1 MKKICKSFLLLTTA
15 TLVSIAL
22 VSCTNSGSGPA
33 TGKATTVDADATPE
47 TIALFNNLLKYQDE
61 AMMFGHQDDLAYGI
75 GWWAGEFES
84 DVHLVTG
91 KFPAV
96 FGWDAGEIGQERNID
111 SVLFSDMQQWM
122 IRAFEKG
129 GINTLS
135 WHQDNPVTGGDS
147 WDQTPAV
154 HAVIPGGA
162 LHDQF
167 RETLDH
173 LADFL
178 SGLKTTDGT
187 MVPVIFRPWHEH
199 TGSWFWWG
207 AGNCSVEDYVAL
219 YRFTVEY
226 LRDEK
231 GIHHLLYAY
240 SPDRFRDMEEYMER
254 WPGDEYADMLG
265 YDDYHSFSSKET
277 IAQGITSLRLIAST
291 ALEKNKPFALT
302 ETGLERIPEAAWWNE
317 HVLTPIKSDTLAR
330 KLSYMLVWRN
340 GRPDHY
346 YAPYPGHSS
355 EEAFRAFEA
364 DPFTWFLEDLPPM
377 YE

>member
-1 MKKICKSFLLLTTA
+1 MQKFLRYLFFVAMMPVLA
-15 TLVSIAL
+15 CSNQ
-22 VSCTNSGSGPA
+22 NSGPS
-33 TGKATTVDADATPE
+33 ATTGPGTADPEVTPE
-47 TIALFNNLLKYQDE
+47 TAALFHNLRKYQDE
-61 AMMFGHQDDLAYGI
+61 AMMFGHQDDLAYGM
-75 GWWAGEFES
+75 GWWAKEFES

-96 FGWDAGEIGQERNID
+96 FGWDAGEIGRERNID
-111 SVLFSDMQQWM
+111 SILFQDMQRWM
-122 IRAFEKG
+122 IMAYERG

-154 HAVIPGGA
+154 HAIIPGGE
-162 LHDQF
+162 LHAQF
-167 RETLDH
+167 RKTLDD
-173 LADFL
+173 LAGFL
-178 SGLKTTDGT
+178 AGLKTADGT

-199 TGSWFWWG
+199 TGDWFWWG
-207 AGNCSVEDYVAL
+207 AGNCTVEDYVAL

-240 SPDRFRDMEEYMER
+240 SPDRFGDMEEYMER
-254 WPGDEYADMLG
+254 WPGDDYVDMLG
-265 YDDYHSFSSKET
+265 YDDYHSFTLEET
-277 IAQGITSLRLIAST
+277 VAQGVRSLRKIA
-291 ALEKNKPFALT
+291 AVAEEKGKPFALT
-302 ETGLERIPEAAWWNE
+302 ETGLERIPNPAWWNE
-317 HVLTPIKSDTLAR
+317 HVLGPIKSDTLAR

-346 YAPYPGHSS
+346 YAPFPGQVSAD
-355 EEAFRAFEA
+355 AFREFEA
-364 DPFTWFLEDLPPM
+364 DPFTWFLGDLPPM